1 MGGMTT
7 SVTPPAETDAPQDAK
22 RVLLAAPRGYC
33 AGVDRAV
40 VTVEKAL
47 ELYGPPVYVRK
58 EIVHNKHVVTTLE
71 RRGAI
76 FVDETDEVPHG
87 ANLVFSAHGVSP
99 AVRES
104 AKQLELFAD
113 NAEAQARMLR
123 GLQSATG
130 YGGFD
135 SGTQLA
141 RCFGRKAGHGAD
153 TLDGHAAVARR
164 LAASLRAAAKA
175 YREHDQRM
183 SAAVGK
189 TGELLTEGELR

>member
-1 MGGMTT
+1 MTGT
-7 SVTPPAETDAPQDAK
+7 DPRAAAEAMYT
-22 RVLLAAPRGYC
+22 AAGNGELRLEPDV
-33 AGVDRAV
+33 A
-40 VTVEKAL
+40 EK
-47 ELYGPPVYVRK
+47 
-58 EIVHNKHVVTTLE
+58 
-71 RRGAI
+71 
-76 FVDETDEVPHG
+76 
-87 ANLVFSAHGVSP
+87 
-99 AVRES
+99 S

-113 NAEAQARMLR
+113 NAEAQARTLR
-123 GLQSATG
+123 GLQSPTG

-141 RCFGRKAGHGAD
+141 RGFGRKAGHGAD